1 MSNHHN
7 ATVEGI
13 DDIFKYM
20 DTCMR
25 TCIGNSNVQYRS
37 QWLVCESDGIFI
49 NQNPPHMTIDNLKTI
64 NKNEYQNIHRQN

>member
-13 DDIFKYM
+13 DDIFEYM
-20 DTCMR
+20 DRPCMQ
-25 TCIGNSNVQYRS
+25 TSIGNSNVQYRR

-49 NQNPPHMTIDNLKTI
+49 NQNPPHMTIDNLKS
-64 NKNEYQNIHRQN
+64 KNYKQK